1 MNGALAVCGR
11 EVLWKG
17 GFVDG
22 RFLFGSVSAPF
33 FLGKAGQAG
42 SGGEFRAVHVCAQA
56 SHLSFLCSENDSHF
70 FRISSKQHSG
80 PHVRPKAQARPEP
93 PQKESKAT
101 PQ

>member
-1 MNGALAVCGR
+1 MEGRFCGR
-11 EVLWKG
+11 EVFVWL
-17 GFVDG
+17 GFCTV
-22 RFLFGSVSAPF
+22 FS
-33 FLGKAGQAG
+33 GKAGQAG

-56 SHLSFLCSENDSHF
+56 SHLSLLCSENDSHF